1 MANLNAYI
9 QTFAGGEFGDAMSAR
24 VAIDAYQASCEL
36 MENWFIQAQG
46 PMTRRPSLEY
56 IDSFDNSN
64 LKGVLKRFEFDVGQ
78 NYLLVITE
86 GSIDFALNDG
96 RLITDVITASIANGT
111 FSNFTGWSDNSET
124 GSTAGAANG
133 WLTLSCN
140 GPAAA
145 IARTTFT
152 VNEANSRHIITFDVE
167 HGPVNIRIGSSAGA
181 YNYLN
186 ATELRRGH
194 HRLEFTPT
202 ATGTCHLQ
210 FSFAGAE
217 SVKLIDNVSLLA
229 GPNFSMPALWLED
242 DLRGIY
248 TAQDGDRLWMFHRD
262 YLPTLLERRGHYS
275 WSIIY
280 FEPDDGP
287 FDPGEAD
294 IQLTPAAKVGQ
305 TTIGSSDPVF
315 VSTDNRRLIRI
326 TQPGQYKRKVANSGG
341 VFGDAI
347 KVVGVGADRIFSA
360 NLSGTFT
367 GTVTLERSNGNQN
380 DFSKVTNFTGTL
392 SVTFNDSYKTADTG
406 KGGTSDIVYD
416 ATNDTSD
423 NPKGRLDNTTAFYRW
438 AIYAGEW
445 TSGTVTME
453 LSSDSGSQT
462 GIARVTGYNSE
473 TEVDVEVLRPF
484 SRAGASDVW
493 DIGAWSEENEYPNV
507 VTFAHGRLW
516 TFRRRRVW
524 SSVSD
529 DYFSFQDGV
538 EADQSVQLTLRSK
551 SAEGVRW
558 ARELDFLCV
567 GTRNE
572 EYVIRST
579 SPSEPIGPVSAEP
592 SLQGEEGSAGIE
604 AEIGGDSIVF
614 VHRNRRRV
622 MQFSHNPKALSEDS
636 FISVDLNRLNPDA
649 CEAGIINAVIQQEPD
664 RRIYATL
671 EDGTVKPALFRREEE
686 IMGWAT
692 MSTRGVFEDAC
703 VLREADEDVVYF
715 IVRRFIG
722 GEWVRMVERMR
733 SEVQFNPEDLVHL
746 DSMLET
752 PISRP
757 AVSVLPS
764 AIGLGAVTVTAA
776 DDAFEAGDVG
786 KVMWIDGGR
795 INVTGFTNSQAITG
809 TIVYP
814 LLGEARSI
822 AGDPDDKIPRLV
834 PGGFWGL
841 ATPVSSVTGLDH
853 LEGEEVEIWADLAY
867 AGTATVSDGE
877 VELPYTASRVFVGLG
892 FPSIWISL
900 RLAYGA
906 QKGTAIN
913 QNKGVKGMAFLLSD
927 TADCLHYGDAP
938 GKLSKLVA
946 LSQPAILGGSPRLF
960 TGEAYRPFNGKT
972 DRDPR
977 IIIAALNPGP
987 ATIKAIV
994 PNIQVNE

>member
-36 MENWFIQAQG
+36 MDNWFIKAQG

-56 IDSFDNSN
+56 INSFDDST

-78 NYLLVITE
+78 NYLLLLTE
-86 GSIDFALNDG
+86 GNIDFYLNDG
-96 RLITDVITASIANGT
+96 RLTTDAITASIGNGT
-111 FSNFTGWSDNSET
+111 FGNFAGWTDNSES
-124 GSTAGAANG
+124 GSVAGAQNG
-133 WLTLSCN
+133 WLYLSCN

-145 IARTTFT
+145 VARTTFT
-152 VNEANSRHIITFDVE
+152 VIEANSRHILAFDVE
-167 HGPVNIRIGSSAGA
+167 NGPINVRVGTSAGDDT
-181 YNYLN
+181 YLN
-186 ATELRRGH
+186 ARELRRGH

-202 ATGTCHLQ
+202 ATGTAHLQ
-210 FSFAGAE
+210 FWFSDAE
-217 SVKLIDNVSLLA
+217 TVKLIDNVSLLP
-229 GPNFSMPALWLED
+229 GPNFAMPAPWLED
-242 DLRGIY
+242 DLRGVY

-262 YLPTLLERRGHYS
+262 YPPVVLERRNHRA
-275 WSIIY
+275 WSLIY

-287 FDPGEAD
+287 FDRGTAN
-294 IQLTPAAKVGQ
+294 IQLTPMAKVGQ
-305 TTIGSSDPVF
+305 TTIEADGAVF
-315 VSTDNRRLIRI
+315 ASTDNRRLIRI

-341 VFGDAI
+341 VFGDPI
-347 KVVGVGADRIFSA
+347 KVVGVGADRIFTA

-380 DFSKVTNFTGTL
+380 DFSKVTSFTGTL
-392 SVTFNDSYKTADTG
+392 SVTFNDSYKTGDSG

-423 NPKGRLDNTTAFYRW
+423 NPKGRLDNTTAYYRW
-438 AIYAGEW
+438 AIYAGDW
-445 TSGTVTME
+445 TSGTVTTE
-453 LSSDSGSQT
+453 LSSNSGSQT
-462 GIARVTGYNSE
+462 GIARVTAYISD
-473 TEVDVEVLRPF
+473 TEVDVEVLKPF

-493 DIGAWSEENEYPNV
+493 DIGSWNDPDEYPNV

-516 TFRRRRVW
+516 TFRRRQVW

-579 SPSEPIGPVSAEP
+579 SLSEPIGPTSVEP

-649 CEAGIINAVIQQEPD
+649 CEVGIINAVIQQEPD

-692 MSTRGVFEDAC
+692 MSTRGLFEDAC

-722 GEWVRMVERMR
+722 GEWVRMLERMR

-757 AVSVLPS
+757 DVGVTPS
-764 AIGLGAVTVTAA
+764 AIELGAVTISST

-795 INVTGFTNSQAITG
+795 INVTGFTDERTVTG

-814 LLGEARSI
+814 LLGKARSI
-822 AGDPDDKIPRLV
+822 TGDPDDKIPKFV

-841 ATPVSSVTGLDH
+841 ATPINSVTDLDH
-853 LEGEEVEIWADLAY
+853 LEGEEVEIWADMTY
-867 AGTATVSDGE
+867 AGTATVTGGT
-877 VELPYTASRVFVGLG
+877 VPLPYTASRVFVGLG
-892 FPSIWISL
+892 FHSIWVSL

-913 QNKGVKGMAFLLSD
+913 QNKGVKNMAFLLSN

-946 LSQPAILGGSPRLF
+946 LSQPAVLGGSPRLF